1 MLQRLPVMVL
11 LLSSIGW
18 GLTWIPIK
26 ALQEMGL
33 SSQHLI
39 LIAFSAATIA
49 LLPWVYLQRKQWL
62 PALWLMLL
70 LGICGGFANVAFQTS
85 MAKGDVVRVTILFY
99 MLPVWSMLGGW
110 WILKEHIDNRRLCAL
125 AFCLAGAFSI
135 LEAWNISWYTFT
147 AIDALALG
155 SGFGLA
161 ACNILFRFTTTIP
174 LISKIGF
181 MFAGS
186 VVLISASFIVIP
198 LPQIE
203 YSPEAI
209 PLAVAYGAGWIILIT
224 MGSQWAVTRIEASRS
239 SIIIVMEL
247 VVAISSVVIITQSA
261 LAIHEIIGGVMVF
274 IAALLEGLRSEKKS
288 IQDIPSKESLQK
300 GAAQ

>member
-49 LLPWVYLQRKQWL
+49 VLPWVYLQRKQWL
-62 PALWLMLL
+62 PALWVMLL
-70 LGICGGFANVAFQTS
+70 LGVCGGFANVAFQTS

-110 WILKEHIDNRRLCAL
+110 WLLKEHIDRRRFCAL

-135 LEAWNISWYTFT
+135 LEAWNVSWHTFT

-155 SGFGLA
+155 SGIGLA

-174 LISKIGF
+174 LLSKMGF

-186 VVLISASFIVIP
+186 VLLISASFMVIP

-203 YSPEAI
+203 YSAQAI
-209 PLAVAYGAGWIILIT
+209 PLAVAYGAGWIIVIT

-247 VVAISSVVIITQSA
+247 VVAISSVVIITQST
-261 LAIHEIIGGVMVF
+261 LAIHEVMGGVMVF
-274 IAALLEGLRSEKKS
+274 IAALLEGFRSEVRDQEKS
-288 IQDIPSKESLQK
+288 PEQET
-300 GAAQ
+300 A

>member
-33 SSQHLI
+33 PAQHLI
-39 LIAFSAATIA
+39 LIAFSAAAIA
-49 LLPWVYLQRKQWL
+49 VMPWIYTQRKAWL
-62 PALWLMLL
+62 PAIWLMLL
-70 LGICGGFANVAFQTS
+70 LGVCGGFSNVAFQTA

-110 WILKEHIDNRRLCAL
+110 WFLKERIDQRRVCAL
-125 AFCLAGAFSI
+125 AFCLAGAIAI
-135 LEAWNISWYTFT
+135 LEAWNISWHTFT
-147 AIDALALG
+147 TIDALALG
-155 SGFGLA
+155 SGLGLA

-174 LISKIGF
+174 LLSKMGF
-181 MFAGS
+181 MFIGT
-186 VVLISASFIVIP
+186 VVLISLSFIIIP
-198 LPQIE
+198 LPQITH
-203 YSPEAI
+203 SPQAI
-209 PLAVAYGAGWIILIT
+209 PYAVAYGAGWIILIT

-247 VVAISSVVIITQSA
+247 VVAISSVVIITQST
-261 LAIHEIIGGVMVF
+261 LATHETIGGVMVF
-274 IAALLEGLRSEKKS
+274 IAALLEGLRNEDAAKKVLT
-288 IQDIPSKESLQK
+288 QD
-300 GAAQ
+300 